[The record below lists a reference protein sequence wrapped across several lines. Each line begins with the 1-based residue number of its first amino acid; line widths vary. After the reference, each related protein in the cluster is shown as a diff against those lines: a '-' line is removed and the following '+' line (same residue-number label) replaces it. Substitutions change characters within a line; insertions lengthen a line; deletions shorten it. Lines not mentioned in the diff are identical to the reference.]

1 MTEVYQDGRYIWHHE
16 LVTLHLLKER
26 AIWLEKQK
34 ALLLADTHFG
44 KAAHFRKAG
53 IPVPENIHLE
63 DFARIH
69 RLLKET
75 GALQVIFLGD
85 LFHSVS
91 NESWFTLIEFIE
103 LFPKLKFHLVKGNH
117 DILPE
122 RLYQRSSLKVHEG
135 ILSMGNILLSHEP
148 LKGMSKNELNICG
161 HVHPGIVIKKNSK
174 QRFRL
179 PAFYYQDNSLIM
191 PAFGQ
196 FTGLHCLDLKLAESA
211 MVTTPEK
218 VIPIKLN
225 NKVG

>member
-1 MTEVYQDGRYIWHHE
+1 LTASDNGKYIWNHE
-16 LVTLHLLKER
+16 LATLHLLKEK
-26 AIWLEKQK
+26 AIWLAKENT
-34 ALLLADTHFG
+34 LLLADTHFG

-69 RLLKET
+69 QLLVST
-75 GALQVIFLGD
+75 GASKVIFLGD
-85 LFHSVS
+85 LFHSDA
-91 NESWFTLIEFIE
+91 NESWLTLLEFMEFHPNIS
-103 LFPKLKFHLVKGNH
+103 FHLIMGNH

-122 RLYQRSSLKVHEG
+122 NIYQDSPLKTHSG
-135 ILSMGNILLSHEP
+135 TLKLGDLLLSHEP
-148 LKGMSKNELNICG
+148 QEGLPKETLNICG
-161 HVHPGIVIKKNSK
+161 HIHPGIVLKKNSK

-179 PAFYYQDNSLIM
+179 PAFYYKKNSLIM

-196 FTGLHCLDLKLAESA
+196 FTGLFSMDVKSAESV
-211 MVTTPEK
+211 MVTTPER